1 MNKLKAIICVGVSAS
16 GKSSFAREQ
25 CKQWN
30 WIDIERDI
38 IREFIMTTQFHFPSS
53 GNNLM
58 VDNLYQHWKFK
69 NESLVNA
76 EFDLNI
82 HRAVINKF
90 NIVVSDTN
98 LNKERR
104 DALKLKLEA
113 LEYDV
118 EIKVFGLDSNLDELW
133 KRDLYRKNSVG
144 VQTISAQYYK
154 FRKEFPKYHLKDVT
168 GKPKAVIVD
177 IDGTITKGPNNRS
190 PYDWHK
196 VDNDLPND
204 LVVMLVNSIYKRIDY
219 DVIFLSGR
227 DSVCREL
234 TINWLV
240 EKTEIPRQYIDANL
254 FMRKEGDMRKDTIIK
269 LELFFEHIDG
279 KYNVEYCL
287 EDRAVVYRQYLD
299 LGITPFFVGNSYLEF

>member
-1 MNKLKAIICVGVSAS
+1 M
-16 GKSSFAREQ
+16 
-25 CKQWN
+25 
-30 WIDIERDI
+30 
-38 IREFIMTTQFHFPSS
+38 
-53 GNNLM
+53 
-58 VDNLYQHWKFK
+58 
-69 NESLVNA
+69 
-76 EFDLNI
+76 
-82 HRAVINKF
+82 
-90 NIVVSDTN
+90 
-98 LNKERR
+98 
-104 DALKLKLEA
+104 LKLEA

-118 EIKVFGLDSNLDELW
+118 EIKVFGLDLNLDELW

-154 FRKEFPKYHLKDVT
+154 FRKEFPLHQLKDVT
-168 GKPKAVIVD
+168 DKPKVVIVD

-204 LVVMLVNSIYKRIDY
+204 LVVMLVNSLYKRIDY

-240 EKTEIPRQYIDANL
+240 EKTEIPRQYIDDNL

-287 EDRAVVYRQYLD
+287 DDRNCVVRQWMD
-299 LGITPFFVGNSYLEF
+299 LGLHVIHCGNPYIDF